1 MDEYNDEAYVEAF
14 GDPNNNDLL
23 NIDDAAYFEDELS
36 DQGFI
41 DNRTAAEIEREAI
54 NWNKRRKK
62 TKAEELDEQEF
73 SSEGSDDSEEDSYIE
88 NPPEEDKDSDYDPNA
103 EEGTSWHTASIRRLE
118 NRETKKQSLPTHYK
132 QPDIDSDLTD
142 AYQQSKENLQGI
154 IDQGQEAMYEIL
166 EIAKAGQHPRA
177 FEVYATLLKNMTEAN
192 DRLLKIQKDMRD
204 ISGVKKEANTTNID
218 KAIFVGSTSELSKLL
233 KSKD

>member
-1 MDEYNDEAYVEAF
+1 MNNLDKNLSQVFDVTPIDE
-14 GDPNNNDLL
+14 PK
-23 NIDDAAYFEDELS
+23 S
-36 DQGFI
+36 KK
-41 DNRTAAEIEREAI
+41 AI
-54 NWNKRRKK
+54 V
-62 TKAEELDEQEF
+62 
-73 SSEGSDDSEEDSYIE
+73 S
-88 NPPEEDKDSDYDPNA
+88 
-103 EEGTSWHTASIRRLE
+103 
-118 NRETKKQSLPTHYK
+118 THYK
-132 QPDIDSDLTD
+132 QPDIESDLTD

-192 DRLLKIQKDMRD
+192 DRLLKIQKEMRE